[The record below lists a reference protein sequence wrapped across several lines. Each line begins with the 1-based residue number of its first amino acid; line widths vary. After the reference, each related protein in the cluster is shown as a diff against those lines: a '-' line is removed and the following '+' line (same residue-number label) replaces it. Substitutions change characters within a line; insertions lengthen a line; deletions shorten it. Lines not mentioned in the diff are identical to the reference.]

1 MKSSSLMMGMFSS
14 CAFLFFEDIE
24 AVSLLIRKLVDLLT
38 LPVTFPPLA
47 FDVGFQFVAVF
58 VMVDVA
64 RDDKRQFVATC
75 SRRLR
80 FLLLHVQKVEQAG
93 GRCVVGCVVEPTHH
107 GGRLLRTDAV
117 DVCEEFRVV
126 GGRGQRCRCHALAL
140 QERGLNVTAVDIS
153 PLSCETMKERG
164 VANVECVNIFNQRF
178 QERFDT
184 LLLLMNGTGIAGKLS
199 RLPQLLSR
207 LKQLMN
213 PSAQILIDSS
223 DLRYVYEDENGV
235 LDVDL
240 DGAYYGEVD
249 YQMTYRNI
257 IGKSFDW
264 LYADSVVLAECCR
277 QCGLKCEI
285 LAQGNHYDYLARIVQ
300 M

>member
-1 MKSSSLMMGMFSS
+1 MDINTLPEREDPMGAAIRDYFRQGKSAQLKVLSSLFDDDEMPV
-14 CAFLFFEDIE
+14 AHLFRSYHEM
-24 AVSLLIRKLVDLLT
+24 
-38 LPVTFPPLA
+38 PPLEQRA
-47 FDVGFQFVAVF
+47 LNEARGKVLDVG
-58 VMVDVA
+58 
-64 RDDKRQFVATC
+64 
-75 SRRLR
+75 
-80 FLLLHVQKVEQAG
+80 AG
-93 GRCVVGCVVEPTHH
+93 AG
-107 GGRLLRTDAV
+107 
-117 DVCEEFRVV
+117 
-126 GGRGQRCRCHALAL
+126 CHALAL
-140 QERGLNVTAVDIS
+140 QERGLDVMAVDIS

-213 PSAQILIDSS
+213 PGAQILIDSS
-223 DLRYVYEDENGV
+223 DLRCVYEDENGV

>member
-1 MKSSSLMMGMFSS
+1 MNINTLTEREDPMGAAIRDYFRQGKSAQLKVLSSLFDDDEMPV
-14 CAFLFFEDIE
+14 AHLFRSYHEM
-24 AVSLLIRKLVDLLT
+24 
-38 LPVTFPPLA
+38 PPLEQRA
-47 FDVGFQFVAVF
+47 LNEARGKVLDVG
-58 VMVDVA
+58 
-64 RDDKRQFVATC
+64 
-75 SRRLR
+75 
-80 FLLLHVQKVEQAG
+80 AG
-93 GRCVVGCVVEPTHH
+93 AG
-107 GGRLLRTDAV
+107 
-117 DVCEEFRVV
+117 
-126 GGRGQRCRCHALAL
+126 CHALAL
-140 QERGLNVTAVDIS
+140 QERGFDVTAVDIS

-207 LKQLMN
+207 LKRLMN
-213 PSAQILIDSS
+213 PGAQILIDSS

-257 IGKSFDW
+257 NGKRFDW

>member
-1 MKSSSLMMGMFSS
+1 MDINTLPEQEDPMGAAIRDYFRQGKSAQLKVLSSLFDDDEMPV
-14 CAFLFFEDIE
+14 AHLFRSYHEM
-24 AVSLLIRKLVDLLT
+24 
-38 LPVTFPPLA
+38 PPLEQRA
-47 FDVGFQFVAVF
+47 LNEARGKVLDVG
-58 VMVDVA
+58 
-64 RDDKRQFVATC
+64 
-75 SRRLR
+75 
-80 FLLLHVQKVEQAG
+80 AG
-93 GRCVVGCVVEPTHH
+93 AG
-107 GGRLLRTDAV
+107 
-117 DVCEEFRVV
+117 
-126 GGRGQRCRCHALAL
+126 CHALAL
-140 QERGLNVTAVDIS
+140 QERGFDVTAVDIS

-213 PSAQILIDSS
+213 PGAQILIDSS

>member
-1 MKSSSLMMGMFSS
+1 MNINTLTEREDPMGAAIRDYFRQGKSAQLKVLSSLFDDDEMPV
-14 CAFLFFEDIE
+14 AHLFRSYHEM
-24 AVSLLIRKLVDLLT
+24 
-38 LPVTFPPLA
+38 PPLEQRA
-47 FDVGFQFVAVF
+47 LNEARGKVLDVG
-58 VMVDVA
+58 
-64 RDDKRQFVATC
+64 
-75 SRRLR
+75 
-80 FLLLHVQKVEQAG
+80 AG
-93 GRCVVGCVVEPTHH
+93 AG
-107 GGRLLRTDAV
+107 
-117 DVCEEFRVV
+117 
-126 GGRGQRCRCHALAL
+126 CHALAL
-140 QERGLNVTAVDIS
+140 QECGFDVTAVDIS

-213 PSAQILIDSS
+213 PGAQILIDSS

-257 IGKSFDW
+257 MGKRFDW

>member
-1 MKSSSLMMGMFSS
+1 MNINTLPEQEDPMGAAIRDYFRQGKSAQLKVLSSLFDDDEMPV
-14 CAFLFFEDIE
+14 AHLFRSYHEM
-24 AVSLLIRKLVDLLT
+24 
-38 LPVTFPPLA
+38 PPLEQRA
-47 FDVGFQFVAVF
+47 LNEARGKVLDVG
-58 VMVDVA
+58 
-64 RDDKRQFVATC
+64 
-75 SRRLR
+75 
-80 FLLLHVQKVEQAG
+80 AG
-93 GRCVVGCVVEPTHH
+93 AG
-107 GGRLLRTDAV
+107 
-117 DVCEEFRVV
+117 
-126 GGRGQRCRCHALAL
+126 CHALAL
-140 QERGLNVTAVDIS
+140 QERGLDVTAVDIS

-199 RLPQLLSR
+199 RLQQLLSR

-235 LDVDL
+235 LEDVDL

-257 IGKSFDW
+257 KGKRFDW
-264 LYADSVVLAECCR
+264 LYADFVVLAECCR

>member
-1 MKSSSLMMGMFSS
+1 MNINTLTEREDPMGAAIRDYFRQGKSAQLKVLSSLFDDDEMPV
-14 CAFLFFEDIE
+14 AHLFRSYHEM
-24 AVSLLIRKLVDLLT
+24 
-38 LPVTFPPLA
+38 PPLEQRA
-47 FDVGFQFVAVF
+47 LNEARGKVLDVG
-58 VMVDVA
+58 
-64 RDDKRQFVATC
+64 
-75 SRRLR
+75 
-80 FLLLHVQKVEQAG
+80 AG
-93 GRCVVGCVVEPTHH
+93 AG
-107 GGRLLRTDAV
+107 
-117 DVCEEFRVV
+117 
-126 GGRGQRCRCHALAL
+126 CHALAL
-140 QERGLNVTAVDIS
+140 QERGLDVTAVDIS

-199 RLPQLLSR
+199 RLPQLLSH

-213 PSAQILIDSS
+213 PGAQILIDSS
-223 DLRYVYEDENGV
+223 ELRYVYEDENGV

>member
-1 MKSSSLMMGMFSS
+1 MNINTLPEQEDPMGAAIRDYFRQGKSAQLKVLSSLFDDDEMPV
-14 CAFLFFEDIE
+14 AHLFRSYHEM
-24 AVSLLIRKLVDLLT
+24 
-38 LPVTFPPLA
+38 PPLEQRA
-47 FDVGFQFVAVF
+47 LNEARGKVLDVG
-58 VMVDVA
+58 
-64 RDDKRQFVATC
+64 
-75 SRRLR
+75 
-80 FLLLHVQKVEQAG
+80 AG
-93 GRCVVGCVVEPTHH
+93 AG
-107 GGRLLRTDAV
+107 
-117 DVCEEFRVV
+117 
-126 GGRGQRCRCHALAL
+126 CHALAL
-140 QERGLNVTAVDIS
+140 QERGFDVTAVDIS

-213 PSAQILIDSS
+213 PGAQILIDSS

-235 LDVDL
+235 LDVDFN
-240 DGAYYGEVD
+240 GAYYGEVD

>member
-1 MKSSSLMMGMFSS
+1 MDINTLPEQEDPMGAAIRDYFRQGKSAHLKVLSSLFDDDEMPV
-14 CAFLFFEDIE
+14 AHLFRSYDEM
-24 AVSLLIRKLVDLLT
+24 
-38 LPVTFPPLA
+38 PPLEQRA
-47 FDVGFQFVAVF
+47 LNEARGKVLDVG
-58 VMVDVA
+58 
-64 RDDKRQFVATC
+64 
-75 SRRLR
+75 
-80 FLLLHVQKVEQAG
+80 AG
-93 GRCVVGCVVEPTHH
+93 AG
-107 GGRLLRTDAV
+107 
-117 DVCEEFRVV
+117 
-126 GGRGQRCRCHALAL
+126 CHALAL
-140 QERGLNVTAVDIS
+140 QERGLDVTAVDIS

-213 PSAQILIDSS
+213 PGAQILIDSS
-223 DLRYVYEDENGV
+223 DLRYVYEDEDGV

-285 LAQGNHYDYLARIVQ
+285 LAQGQHYDYLARIVQ

>member
-1 MKSSSLMMGMFSS
+1 MDINTLPEREDPMGAAIRDYFRQGKSAQLKVHSSLFDDDEMPVPH
-14 CAFLFFEDIE
+14 LFRSYDEM
-24 AVSLLIRKLVDLLT
+24 
-38 LPVTFPPLA
+38 PPLEQRA
-47 FDVGFQFVAVF
+47 LNEARGKVLDVG
-58 VMVDVA
+58 
-64 RDDKRQFVATC
+64 
-75 SRRLR
+75 
-80 FLLLHVQKVEQAG
+80 AG
-93 GRCVVGCVVEPTHH
+93 AG
-107 GGRLLRTDAV
+107 
-117 DVCEEFRVV
+117 
-126 GGRGQRCRCHALAL
+126 CHALAL
-140 QERGLNVTAVDIS
+140 QERGLDVTAVDIS

-213 PSAQILIDSS
+213 PGAQILIDSS

-257 IGKSFDW
+257 KGKSFDW

>member
-1 MKSSSLMMGMFSS
+1 MDINTLPEQEDPMGAAIRDYFRQGKSAQLKVLSSLFDDDEMPVPH
-14 CAFLFFEDIE
+14 LFRSYDEM
-24 AVSLLIRKLVDLLT
+24 
-38 LPVTFPPLA
+38 PPLEQRA
-47 FDVGFQFVAVF
+47 LNEARGKVLDVG
-58 VMVDVA
+58 
-64 RDDKRQFVATC
+64 
-75 SRRLR
+75 
-80 FLLLHVQKVEQAG
+80 AG
-93 GRCVVGCVVEPTHH
+93 AG
-107 GGRLLRTDAV
+107 
-117 DVCEEFRVV
+117 
-126 GGRGQRCRCHALAL
+126 CHALAL
-140 QERGLNVTAVDIS
+140 QERGLDVTAVDIS

-213 PSAQILIDSS
+213 PGAQILIDSS
-223 DLRYVYEDENGV
+223 DLRYVYEDEDGV

-264 LYADSVVLAECCR
+264 LYADSVVLAECSR

-285 LAQGNHYDYLARIVQ
+285 LAQGQHYDYLARIVQ

>member
-1 MKSSSLMMGMFSS
+1 MGAAIRDYFRQGKSAQLKVLSSLFDDDEMPV
-14 CAFLFFEDIE
+14 AHLFRSYHEM
-24 AVSLLIRKLVDLLT
+24 
-38 LPVTFPPLA
+38 PPLEQRA
-47 FDVGFQFVAVF
+47 LNEARGKVLDVG
-58 VMVDVA
+58 
-64 RDDKRQFVATC
+64 
-75 SRRLR
+75 
-80 FLLLHVQKVEQAG
+80 AG
-93 GRCVVGCVVEPTHH
+93 AG
-107 GGRLLRTDAV
+107 
-117 DVCEEFRVV
+117 
-126 GGRGQRCRCHALAL
+126 CHALAL
-140 QERGLNVTAVDIS
+140 QERGLDVTAVDIS

-213 PSAQILIDSS
+213 PGAQILIDSS
-223 DLRYVYEDENGV
+223 DLRYVYEDEDGV

-264 LYADSVVLAECCR
+264 LYADSVVLAESCR
-277 QCGLKCEI
+277 QC
-285 LAQGNHYDYLARIVQ
+285 
-300 M
+300 

>member
-1 MKSSSLMMGMFSS
+1 MDINTLPEQEDPMGAAIRDYFRQGKSAQLKVLSSLFDDDEMPV
-14 CAFLFFEDIE
+14 AHLFRSYHEM
-24 AVSLLIRKLVDLLT
+24 
-38 LPVTFPPLA
+38 PPLEQRA
-47 FDVGFQFVAVF
+47 LNEARGKVLDVG
-58 VMVDVA
+58 
-64 RDDKRQFVATC
+64 
-75 SRRLR
+75 
-80 FLLLHVQKVEQAG
+80 AG
-93 GRCVVGCVVEPTHH
+93 AG
-107 GGRLLRTDAV
+107 
-117 DVCEEFRVV
+117 
-126 GGRGQRCRCHALAL
+126 CHALAL
-140 QERGLNVTAVDIS
+140 QERGLDVTAVDIS

-213 PSAQILIDSS
+213 PGAQILIDSS

-240 DGAYYGEVD
+240 NGAYYGEVD

-285 LAQGNHYDYLARIVQ
+285 LAQGQHYDYLARIVQ

>member
-1 MKSSSLMMGMFSS
+1 MNINTLTEREDPMGAAIRDYFRQGKSAQLKVLSSLFDDDEMPV
-14 CAFLFFEDIE
+14 AHLFRSYHEM
-24 AVSLLIRKLVDLLT
+24 
-38 LPVTFPPLA
+38 PPLEQRA
-47 FDVGFQFVAVF
+47 LNEARGKVLDVG
-58 VMVDVA
+58 
-64 RDDKRQFVATC
+64 
-75 SRRLR
+75 
-80 FLLLHVQKVEQAG
+80 AG
-93 GRCVVGCVVEPTHH
+93 AG
-107 GGRLLRTDAV
+107 
-117 DVCEEFRVV
+117 
-126 GGRGQRCRCHALAL
+126 CHALAL
-140 QERGLNVTAVDIS
+140 QKRGLDVTAVDIS

-213 PSAQILIDSS
+213 PGAQILIDSS
-223 DLRYVYEDENGV
+223 DLRYIYEDENGV

-285 LAQGNHYDYLARIVQ
+285 LVQGQHYDYLARIVQ

>member
-1 MKSSSLMMGMFSS
+1 MNINTLTERKDPMGAAIRDYFRQGKSAQLKVLSSLFDDDEMPV
-14 CAFLFFEDIE
+14 AHLFRSYHEM
-24 AVSLLIRKLVDLLT
+24 
-38 LPVTFPPLA
+38 PPLEQRA
-47 FDVGFQFVAVF
+47 LNEARGKVLDVG
-58 VMVDVA
+58 
-64 RDDKRQFVATC
+64 
-75 SRRLR
+75 
-80 FLLLHVQKVEQAG
+80 AG
-93 GRCVVGCVVEPTHH
+93 AG
-107 GGRLLRTDAV
+107 
-117 DVCEEFRVV
+117 
-126 GGRGQRCRCHALAL
+126 CHALAL
-140 QERGLNVTAVDIS
+140 QERGFDVTAVDIS

-213 PSAQILIDSS
+213 PGAQILIDSS
-223 DLRYVYEDENGV
+223 DLRYVYEDEDGV
-235 LDVDL
+235 LDVDF

-264 LYADSVVLAECCR
+264 LYADSVVLAECCW

>member
-1 MKSSSLMMGMFSS
+1 MNINTLTEREDPMGAAIRDYFRQGKSAQLKVLSSLFDDDEMPV
-14 CAFLFFEDIE
+14 AHLFRSYHEM
-24 AVSLLIRKLVDLLT
+24 
-38 LPVTFPPLA
+38 PPLEQRA
-47 FDVGFQFVAVF
+47 LNEARGKVLDVG
-58 VMVDVA
+58 
-64 RDDKRQFVATC
+64 
-75 SRRLR
+75 
-80 FLLLHVQKVEQAG
+80 AG
-93 GRCVVGCVVEPTHH
+93 AG
-107 GGRLLRTDAV
+107 
-117 DVCEEFRVV
+117 
-126 GGRGQRCRCHALAL
+126 CHALAL
-140 QERGLNVTAVDIS
+140 QERGLDVTAVDIS

-213 PSAQILIDSS
+213 PGAQILIDSS

-257 IGKSFDW
+257 KGKRFDW

-285 LAQGNHYDYLARIVQ
+285 LVQGQHYDYLARIVQ

>member
-1 MKSSSLMMGMFSS
+1 MNINTLTEREDPMGAAIRDYFRQGKSAQLKVLSSLFDDDEMPV
-14 CAFLFFEDIE
+14 AHLFRSYDEM
-24 AVSLLIRKLVDLLT
+24 
-38 LPVTFPPLA
+38 PPLEQRA
-47 FDVGFQFVAVF
+47 LNEARGKVLDVG
-58 VMVDVA
+58 
-64 RDDKRQFVATC
+64 
-75 SRRLR
+75 
-80 FLLLHVQKVEQAG
+80 AG
-93 GRCVVGCVVEPTHH
+93 AG
-107 GGRLLRTDAV
+107 
-117 DVCEEFRVV
+117 
-126 GGRGQRCRCHALAL
+126 CHALAL
-140 QERGLNVTAVDIS
+140 QERGFDVTAVDIS

-213 PSAQILIDSS
+213 PGAQILIDSS

-264 LYADSVVLAECCR
+264 LYADSVVLAESCR

-285 LAQGNHYDYLARIVQ
+285 LAQGQHYDYLARIVQ

>member
-1 MKSSSLMMGMFSS
+1 MNINTLTEREDPMGVAIRDYFHQGKSAQLKVLSSLFDDDEMPVSH
-14 CAFLFFEDIE
+14 LFRSYHEM
-24 AVSLLIRKLVDLLT
+24 
-38 LPVTFPPLA
+38 PPLEQRA
-47 FDVGFQFVAVF
+47 LNEARGKVLDVG
-58 VMVDVA
+58 
-64 RDDKRQFVATC
+64 
-75 SRRLR
+75 
-80 FLLLHVQKVEQAG
+80 AG
-93 GRCVVGCVVEPTHH
+93 AG
-107 GGRLLRTDAV
+107 
-117 DVCEEFRVV
+117 
-126 GGRGQRCRCHALAL
+126 CHALAL
-140 QERGLNVTAVDIS
+140 QERGLDVTAVDIS

-213 PSAQILIDSS
+213 PGAQILIDSS

>member
-1 MKSSSLMMGMFSS
+1 MDINTLTEREDPMGAAIRDYFRQGKSAQLKVLSSLFDDDEMPV
-14 CAFLFFEDIE
+14 AHLFRSYHEM
-24 AVSLLIRKLVDLLT
+24 
-38 LPVTFPPLA
+38 PPLEQRA
-47 FDVGFQFVAVF
+47 LNEARGKVLDVG
-58 VMVDVA
+58 
-64 RDDKRQFVATC
+64 
-75 SRRLR
+75 
-80 FLLLHVQKVEQAG
+80 AG
-93 GRCVVGCVVEPTHH
+93 AG
-107 GGRLLRTDAV
+107 
-117 DVCEEFRVV
+117 
-126 GGRGQRCRCHALAL
+126 CHALAL
-140 QERGLNVTAVDIS
+140 QERGLDVTAVDIS

-213 PSAQILIDSS
+213 PGAQILIDSS

-257 IGKSFDW
+257 KGKRFDW

-285 LAQGNHYDYLARIVQ
+285 LVQGQHYDYLARIVQ

>member
-1 MKSSSLMMGMFSS
+1 MDINTLPEQEDPMGAAIRDYFHQGKSAQLKVLSSLFDDDEMPVPH
-14 CAFLFFEDIE
+14 LFRSYDEM
-24 AVSLLIRKLVDLLT
+24 
-38 LPVTFPPLA
+38 PPLEQRA
-47 FDVGFQFVAVF
+47 LNEARGKVLDVG
-58 VMVDVA
+58 
-64 RDDKRQFVATC
+64 
-75 SRRLR
+75 
-80 FLLLHVQKVEQAG
+80 AG
-93 GRCVVGCVVEPTHH
+93 AG
-107 GGRLLRTDAV
+107 
-117 DVCEEFRVV
+117 
-126 GGRGQRCRCHALAL
+126 CHALAL
-140 QERGLNVTAVDIS
+140 QERGLDVTAVDIS

-213 PSAQILIDSS
+213 PGAQILIDSS
-223 DLRYVYEDENGV
+223 DLRYVYEDEDGV

-285 LAQGNHYDYLARIVQ
+285 LAQGQHYDYLAKIVQ

>member
-1 MKSSSLMMGMFSS
+1 MDINTLTEREDPMGAAIRDYFRQGKSAQLKVLSSLFDDDEMPV
-14 CAFLFFEDIE
+14 AHLFRSYHEM
-24 AVSLLIRKLVDLLT
+24 
-38 LPVTFPPLA
+38 PPLEQRA
-47 FDVGFQFVAVF
+47 LNEARGKVLDVG
-58 VMVDVA
+58 
-64 RDDKRQFVATC
+64 
-75 SRRLR
+75 
-80 FLLLHVQKVEQAG
+80 AG
-93 GRCVVGCVVEPTHH
+93 AG
-107 GGRLLRTDAV
+107 
-117 DVCEEFRVV
+117 
-126 GGRGQRCRCHALAL
+126 CHALAL
-140 QERGLNVTAVDIS
+140 QERGLDVTAVDIS

>member
-1 MKSSSLMMGMFSS
+1 MNINTLTEREDPMGAAIRDYFRQGKSAQLKVLSSLFDDDEMSV
-14 CAFLFFEDIE
+14 AHLFRSYHEM
-24 AVSLLIRKLVDLLT
+24 
-38 LPVTFPPLA
+38 PPLEQRA
-47 FDVGFQFVAVF
+47 LNEARGKVLDVG
-58 VMVDVA
+58 
-64 RDDKRQFVATC
+64 
-75 SRRLR
+75 
-80 FLLLHVQKVEQAG
+80 AG
-93 GRCVVGCVVEPTHH
+93 AG
-107 GGRLLRTDAV
+107 
-117 DVCEEFRVV
+117 
-126 GGRGQRCRCHALAL
+126 CHALAL
-140 QERGLNVTAVDIS
+140 QERGLDVMAVDIS

-213 PSAQILIDSS
+213 PGAQILIDSS

-264 LYADSVVLAECCR
+264 LYADSVVLVESCR
-277 QCGLKCEI
+277 QCGLKYEI

>member
-1 MKSSSLMMGMFSS
+1 MNINTLTEREDPMGAAIRDYFRQGKSAQLKVLSSLFDDDEMPVSH
-14 CAFLFFEDIE
+14 LFRSYHEM
-24 AVSLLIRKLVDLLT
+24 
-38 LPVTFPPLA
+38 PPLEQRA
-47 FDVGFQFVAVF
+47 LNEARGKVLDVG
-58 VMVDVA
+58 
-64 RDDKRQFVATC
+64 
-75 SRRLR
+75 
-80 FLLLHVQKVEQAG
+80 AG
-93 GRCVVGCVVEPTHH
+93 AG
-107 GGRLLRTDAV
+107 
-117 DVCEEFRVV
+117 
-126 GGRGQRCRCHALAL
+126 CHALAL
-140 QERGLNVTAVDIS
+140 QERGLDVTAVDIS

-213 PSAQILIDSS
+213 PGAQILIDSS

>member
-1 MKSSSLMMGMFSS
+1 MNINTLTEREDPMGAAIRDYFRQGKSAQLKVLSSLFDDDEMPV
-14 CAFLFFEDIE
+14 AHLFRSYHEM
-24 AVSLLIRKLVDLLT
+24 
-38 LPVTFPPLA
+38 PPLEQRA
-47 FDVGFQFVAVF
+47 LNEARGKVLDVG
-58 VMVDVA
+58 
-64 RDDKRQFVATC
+64 
-75 SRRLR
+75 
-80 FLLLHVQKVEQAG
+80 AG
-93 GRCVVGCVVEPTHH
+93 AG
-107 GGRLLRTDAV
+107 
-117 DVCEEFRVV
+117 
-126 GGRGQRCRCHALAL
+126 CHALAL
-140 QERGLNVTAVDIS
+140 QERGFDVTAVDIS

-207 LKQLMN
+207 LKQLMT
-213 PSAQILIDSS
+213 PGAQILIDSS
-223 DLRYVYEDENGV
+223 DLRYIYEDENGV

-264 LYADSVVLAECCR
+264 LYADSVVLAESCR

>member
-1 MKSSSLMMGMFSS
+1 MNINTLTEREDPMGAAIRDYHRQGKSAQLKVLSSLFDDDEMPV
-14 CAFLFFEDIE
+14 AHLFRSYDEM
-24 AVSLLIRKLVDLLT
+24 
-38 LPVTFPPLA
+38 PPLEQRA
-47 FDVGFQFVAVF
+47 LNEARGKVLDVG
-58 VMVDVA
+58 
-64 RDDKRQFVATC
+64 
-75 SRRLR
+75 
-80 FLLLHVQKVEQAG
+80 AG
-93 GRCVVGCVVEPTHH
+93 AG
-107 GGRLLRTDAV
+107 
-117 DVCEEFRVV
+117 
-126 GGRGQRCRCHALAL
+126 CHALAL
-140 QERGLNVTAVDIS
+140 QERGFDVTAVDIS

-213 PSAQILIDSS
+213 PGAQILIDSS

-257 IGKSFDW
+257 KGKRFDW
-264 LYADSVVLAECCR
+264 LYADFVVLAECCR

>member
-1 MKSSSLMMGMFSS
+1 MDINTLTEREDPMGAAIRDYHRQGKSAQLKVLSSLFDDDEMPV
-14 CAFLFFEDIE
+14 AHLFRSYHEM
-24 AVSLLIRKLVDLLT
+24 
-38 LPVTFPPLA
+38 PPLEQRA
-47 FDVGFQFVAVF
+47 LNEARGKVLDVG
-58 VMVDVA
+58 
-64 RDDKRQFVATC
+64 
-75 SRRLR
+75 
-80 FLLLHVQKVEQAG
+80 AG
-93 GRCVVGCVVEPTHH
+93 AG
-107 GGRLLRTDAV
+107 
-117 DVCEEFRVV
+117 
-126 GGRGQRCRCHALAL
+126 CHALAL
-140 QERGLNVTAVDIS
+140 QERGLDVTAVDIS

-213 PSAQILIDSS
+213 PGAQILIDSS

>member
-1 MKSSSLMMGMFSS
+1 MNINTLTEQEDPMGAAIRDYFRQGKSAQLKVLSSLFDDDEMPV
-14 CAFLFFEDIE
+14 AHLFRSYHEM
-24 AVSLLIRKLVDLLT
+24 
-38 LPVTFPPLA
+38 PPLEQRA
-47 FDVGFQFVAVF
+47 LNEARGKVLDVG
-58 VMVDVA
+58 
-64 RDDKRQFVATC
+64 
-75 SRRLR
+75 
-80 FLLLHVQKVEQAG
+80 AG
-93 GRCVVGCVVEPTHH
+93 AG
-107 GGRLLRTDAV
+107 
-117 DVCEEFRVV
+117 
-126 GGRGQRCRCHALAL
+126 CHALAL
-140 QERGLNVTAVDIS
+140 QERGFDVTAVDIS
-153 PLSCETMKERG
+153 PMSCETMKERG
-164 VANVECVNIFNQRF
+164 VANVECVNIFNRRF

-213 PSAQILIDSS
+213 PGAQILIDSS

>member
-1 MKSSSLMMGMFSS
+1 MNINTLTEWEDPMGAAIRDYFRQGKSAQLKVLSSLFDDDEMPV
-14 CAFLFFEDIE
+14 AHLFRSYHEM
-24 AVSLLIRKLVDLLT
+24 
-38 LPVTFPPLA
+38 PPLEQRA
-47 FDVGFQFVAVF
+47 LNEARGKVLDVG
-58 VMVDVA
+58 
-64 RDDKRQFVATC
+64 
-75 SRRLR
+75 
-80 FLLLHVQKVEQAG
+80 AG
-93 GRCVVGCVVEPTHH
+93 AG
-107 GGRLLRTDAV
+107 
-117 DVCEEFRVV
+117 
-126 GGRGQRCRCHALAL
+126 CHALAL
-140 QERGLNVTAVDIS
+140 QERGFDVTAVDIS

-213 PSAQILIDSS
+213 PGAQILIDSS

-249 YQMTYRNI
+249 YQMTYRDI

>member
-1 MKSSSLMMGMFSS
+1 MDINTLTEREDPMGAAICDYFRQGKSAQLKVLSSLFDDDEMPV
-14 CAFLFFEDIE
+14 AHLFRSYHEM
-24 AVSLLIRKLVDLLT
+24 
-38 LPVTFPPLA
+38 PPLEQRA
-47 FDVGFQFVAVF
+47 LNEARGKVLDVG
-58 VMVDVA
+58 
-64 RDDKRQFVATC
+64 
-75 SRRLR
+75 
-80 FLLLHVQKVEQAG
+80 AG
-93 GRCVVGCVVEPTHH
+93 AG
-107 GGRLLRTDAV
+107 
-117 DVCEEFRVV
+117 
-126 GGRGQRCRCHALAL
+126 CHALAL
-140 QERGLNVTAVDIS
+140 QERGLDVTAVDIS

-207 LKQLMN
+207 LKQLMT
-213 PSAQILIDSS
+213 PGAQILIDSS

-277 QCGLKCEI
+277 QCGLKYEI

>member
-1 MKSSSLMMGMFSS
+1 MNINTLTEREDLMGAAIRDYFRQGKSAQLKVLSSLFDDDEMPV
-14 CAFLFFEDIE
+14 AHLFRSYHEM
-24 AVSLLIRKLVDLLT
+24 
-38 LPVTFPPLA
+38 PPLEQRA
-47 FDVGFQFVAVF
+47 LNEARGKVLDVG
-58 VMVDVA
+58 
-64 RDDKRQFVATC
+64 
-75 SRRLR
+75 
-80 FLLLHVQKVEQAG
+80 AG
-93 GRCVVGCVVEPTHH
+93 AG
-107 GGRLLRTDAV
+107 
-117 DVCEEFRVV
+117 
-126 GGRGQRCRCHALAL
+126 CHALAL
-140 QERGLNVTAVDIS
+140 QERGFDVTAVDIS

-213 PSAQILIDSS
+213 PGAQILIDSS

>member
-1 MKSSSLMMGMFSS
+1 MDINTLTEREDPMGAAIRDYFRQGKSAQLKVLSSLFDDDEMPV
-14 CAFLFFEDIE
+14 AHLFRSYHEM
-24 AVSLLIRKLVDLLT
+24 
-38 LPVTFPPLA
+38 PPLEQRA
-47 FDVGFQFVAVF
+47 LNEARGKVLDVG
-58 VMVDVA
+58 
-64 RDDKRQFVATC
+64 
-75 SRRLR
+75 
-80 FLLLHVQKVEQAG
+80 AG
-93 GRCVVGCVVEPTHH
+93 AG
-107 GGRLLRTDAV
+107 
-117 DVCEEFRVV
+117 
-126 GGRGQRCRCHALAL
+126 CHALAL
-140 QERGLNVTAVDIS
+140 QERGLDVTAVDIS

-164 VANVECVNIFNQRF
+164 VANVACVNIFNQRF

-213 PSAQILIDSS
+213 PGAQILIDSS
-223 DLRYVYEDENGV
+223 DLRYIYEDENGV
-235 LDVDL
+235 LDVGL

>member
-1 MKSSSLMMGMFSS
+1 MNINTLTEREDPMGAAIRDYFRQGKSAQLKVLSSLFDDDEMPV
-14 CAFLFFEDIE
+14 AHLFRSYHEM
-24 AVSLLIRKLVDLLT
+24 
-38 LPVTFPPLA
+38 PPLEQRA
-47 FDVGFQFVAVF
+47 LNEARGKVLDVG
-58 VMVDVA
+58 
-64 RDDKRQFVATC
+64 
-75 SRRLR
+75 
-80 FLLLHVQKVEQAG
+80 AG
-93 GRCVVGCVVEPTHH
+93 AG
-107 GGRLLRTDAV
+107 
-117 DVCEEFRVV
+117 
-126 GGRGQRCRCHALAL
+126 CHALAL
-140 QERGLNVTAVDIS
+140 QERGLDVTAVDIS

-257 IGKSFDW
+257 KGKRFDW
-264 LYADSVVLAECCR
+264 LYADFVVLAECCR

>member
-1 MKSSSLMMGMFSS
+1 MDINTLTEREDPMGAAIRDYFRQGKSAQLKVLSSLFDDDEMPV
-14 CAFLFFEDIE
+14 AHLFRSYHEM
-24 AVSLLIRKLVDLLT
+24 
-38 LPVTFPPLA
+38 PPLEQRA
-47 FDVGFQFVAVF
+47 LNEARGKVLDVG
-58 VMVDVA
+58 
-64 RDDKRQFVATC
+64 
-75 SRRLR
+75 
-80 FLLLHVQKVEQAG
+80 AG
-93 GRCVVGCVVEPTHH
+93 AG
-107 GGRLLRTDAV
+107 
-117 DVCEEFRVV
+117 
-126 GGRGQRCRCHALAL
+126 CHALAL
-140 QERGLNVTAVDIS
+140 QERGFDVTAVDIS
-153 PLSCETMKERG
+153 PMSCETMKERG
-164 VANVECVNIFNQRF
+164 VANVECANIFNRRF

-213 PSAQILIDSS
+213 PGAQILIDSS

>member
-1 MKSSSLMMGMFSS
+1 MNINTLTEREDPMGAAIRDYFRQGKSAQLKVLSSLFDDDEMPV
-14 CAFLFFEDIE
+14 AHLFRSYHEM
-24 AVSLLIRKLVDLLT
+24 
-38 LPVTFPPLA
+38 PPLEQRA
-47 FDVGFQFVAVF
+47 LNEARGKVLDVG
-58 VMVDVA
+58 
-64 RDDKRQFVATC
+64 
-75 SRRLR
+75 
-80 FLLLHVQKVEQAG
+80 AG
-93 GRCVVGCVVEPTHH
+93 AG
-107 GGRLLRTDAV
+107 
-117 DVCEEFRVV
+117 
-126 GGRGQRCRCHALAL
+126 CHALAL
-140 QERGLNVTAVDIS
+140 QERGLDVTAVDIS

-164 VANVECVNIFNQRF
+164 VANVECVNIFHPHF

>member
-1 MKSSSLMMGMFSS
+1 MGAAIRDYFRQGKSAQLKVLSSLFDDDEMPVPH
-14 CAFLFFEDIE
+14 LFRSYHEM
-24 AVSLLIRKLVDLLT
+24 
-38 LPVTFPPLA
+38 PPLEQRA
-47 FDVGFQFVAVF
+47 LSEARGKVLDVG
-58 VMVDVA
+58 
-64 RDDKRQFVATC
+64 
-75 SRRLR
+75 
-80 FLLLHVQKVEQAG
+80 AG
-93 GRCVVGCVVEPTHH
+93 AG
-107 GGRLLRTDAV
+107 
-117 DVCEEFRVV
+117 
-126 GGRGQRCRCHALAL
+126 CHALAL
-140 QERGLNVTAVDIS
+140 QERGLDVTAVDIS

-213 PSAQILIDSS
+213 PGAQILIDSS
-223 DLRYVYEDENGV
+223 DLRYVYEDEDGV

-264 LYADSVVLAECCR
+264 LYADSVVLAESCR

-285 LAQGNHYDYLARIVQ
+285 LAQGQHYDYLARIVQ

>member
-1 MKSSSLMMGMFSS
+1 MNINTLPEQEDPMGAAIRDYFRQGKSAQLKVLSSLFDDDEMPVPH
-14 CAFLFFEDIE
+14 LFRSYDEM
-24 AVSLLIRKLVDLLT
+24 
-38 LPVTFPPLA
+38 PPLEQRA
-47 FDVGFQFVAVF
+47 LNEARGKVLDVG
-58 VMVDVA
+58 
-64 RDDKRQFVATC
+64 
-75 SRRLR
+75 
-80 FLLLHVQKVEQAG
+80 AG
-93 GRCVVGCVVEPTHH
+93 AG
-107 GGRLLRTDAV
+107 
-117 DVCEEFRVV
+117 
-126 GGRGQRCRCHALAL
+126 CHALAL
-140 QERGLNVTAVDIS
+140 QERGLDVTAVDIS

-178 QERFDT
+178 QARFDT

-213 PSAQILIDSS
+213 PGAQILIDSS
-223 DLRYVYEDENGV
+223 DLRYVYEDEDGV

-264 LYADSVVLAECCR
+264 LYADSVVLAESCR

-285 LAQGNHYDYLARIVQ
+285 LAQGQHYDYLARIVQ

>member
-1 MKSSSLMMGMFSS
+1 MNINTLTEREDPMGAAIRDYFRQGKSAQLNVLSSLFDDDEMPVSH
-14 CAFLFFEDIE
+14 LFRSYHEM
-24 AVSLLIRKLVDLLT
+24 
-38 LPVTFPPLA
+38 PPLEQRA
-47 FDVGFQFVAVF
+47 HNEARGKVLDVG
-58 VMVDVA
+58 
-64 RDDKRQFVATC
+64 
-75 SRRLR
+75 
-80 FLLLHVQKVEQAG
+80 AG
-93 GRCVVGCVVEPTHH
+93 AG
-107 GGRLLRTDAV
+107 
-117 DVCEEFRVV
+117 
-126 GGRGQRCRCHALAL
+126 CHALAL
-140 QERGLNVTAVDIS
+140 QERGLDVTAVDIS

-213 PSAQILIDSS
+213 PGAQILIDSS

>member
-1 MKSSSLMMGMFSS
+1 MNINTLTEREDPMGAAIRDYFRQGKSAQLKVLSSLFDDDEMPV
-14 CAFLFFEDIE
+14 AHLFRSYHEM
-24 AVSLLIRKLVDLLT
+24 
-38 LPVTFPPLA
+38 PPLEQRA
-47 FDVGFQFVAVF
+47 LNEARGKVLDVG
-58 VMVDVA
+58 
-64 RDDKRQFVATC
+64 
-75 SRRLR
+75 
-80 FLLLHVQKVEQAG
+80 AG
-93 GRCVVGCVVEPTHH
+93 AG
-107 GGRLLRTDAV
+107 
-117 DVCEEFRVV
+117 
-126 GGRGQRCRCHALAL
+126 CHALAL
-140 QERGLNVTAVDIS
+140 QERGLNVTAVDLS

-164 VANVECVNIFNQRF
+164 VANVECVNIFHPHF